1 MKTKLERVESKV
13 VQKFRKSLTPREREL
28 LATKVSSLSYYYII
42 VDHIIGGGGVVVVV
56 VVVLVVVIAIM
67 IK

>member
-42 VDHIIGGGGVVVVV
+42 VDHIIVLVLVVVV
-56 VVVLVVVIAIM
+56 VVVLVVVIAIIM
-67 IK
+67 K